1 MTENV
6 KKQCATTGFSAGM
19 SLVVVLCLLA
29 CVHSGIDAY
38 PRKPVS
44 PKEGAPPEELAKY
57 YSALRHYINLITRQ
71 RYGKRD
77 IPDTMFSD
85 VFVKESTEAIPDSS
99 YGRYDELPVWW

>member
-1 MTENV
+1 ML
-6 KKQCATTGFSAGM
+6 
-19 SLVVVLCLLA
+19 LVVVICLLA

-38 PRKPVS
+38 PRKPVT
-44 PKEGAPPEELAKY
+44 PKEGAPPEEMAKY

-85 VFVKESTEAIPDSS
+85 VFVKESTETIPGSS
-99 YGRYDELPVWW
+99 YDRYDELPMW

>member
-1 MTENV
+1 
-6 KKQCATTGFSAGM
+6 M
-19 SLVVVLCLLA
+19 SLVVVLLLLA

-44 PKEGAPPEELAKY
+44 PKEGAPPEEMAKY

-77 IPDTMFSD
+77 SPDTVFSD
-85 VFVKESTEAIPDSS
+85 VLVKESAETIPGSS
-99 YGRYDELPVWW
+99 FVRYDELPMW